1 METAG
6 KCASQRRRSAG
17 GRTRRWSLFLPRRS
31 ASRRPRFGWRP
42 VKPTAGRSS
51 RSTASARRK
60 PSGGSTPPPDAN
72 RLDPAEIVLQE
83 RDEEVEDEPSRDR
96 VQERM
101 DAPPLALSYAN
112 ERVGDEPEP
121 DAVRDRERERHD
133 QNGDRRREAER
144 EIAEIDSGQFSLGDP
159 VLSRLGSLL
168 RLGERGHHQVADDD
182 ERRRSRLQGHHA
194 DEWGEEHEREEQRA
208 ANDRNPTGAA
218 TGSDSRSR
226 LDVRRRRGG
235 GRRAAGHRRDGVDEK
250 GLADLGE
257 LTVLRQVARLLPHPD
272 KGPHRVE
279 EVGEEEGE
287 DPRQRRHNPERRER
301 VEADVADQAEVR
313 TVDDVAG
320 PASDPGCRERL
331 VVGPPVDQGR
341 QDRRGDN
348 ADQQV
353 AAEAPSAERERDRQ
367 AEERDQDRPRRE
379 AGQGDRN
386 ALPLDDETGV
396 VEADEGDE
404 EADADRDRLL
414 QLERDRTHGSSPA
427 YRRTRGSSRARP
439 P

>member
-1 METAG
+1 MM
-6 KCASQRRRSAG
+6 SAG
-17 GRTRRWSLFLPRRS
+17 AGGCRGTMPMSGAKNMNGKNS
-31 ASRRPRFGWRP
+31 APQT
-42 VKPTAGRSS
+42 TA
-51 RSTASARRK
+51 TQ
-60 PSGGSTPPPDAN
+60 P
-72 RLDPAEIVLQE
+72 
-83 RDEEVEDEPSRDR
+83 
-96 VQERM
+96 
-101 DAPPLALSYAN
+101 
-112 ERVGDEPEP
+112 
-121 DAVRDRERERHD
+121 
-133 QNGDRRREAER
+133 
-144 EIAEIDSGQFSLGDP
+144 
-159 VLSRLGSLL
+159 
-168 RLGERGHHQVADDD
+168 
-182 ERRRSRLQGHHA
+182 
-194 DEWGEEHEREEQRA
+194 
-208 ANDRNPTGAA
+208 GAA

-257 LTVLRQVARLLPHPD
+257 LTVLRQVALLPHPD